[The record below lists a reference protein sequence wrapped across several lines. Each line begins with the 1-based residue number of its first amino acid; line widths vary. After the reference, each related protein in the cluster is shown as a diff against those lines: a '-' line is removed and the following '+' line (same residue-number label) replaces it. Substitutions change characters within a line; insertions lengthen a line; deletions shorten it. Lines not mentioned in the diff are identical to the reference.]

1 MQYEFSSTDKEK
13 FSLHDC
19 RSTSVELINGRL
31 IFKLPDGFFNADYSD
46 DWPNTGSAEVEFA
59 IDPMRGV
66 YLNIFADSDGQTI
79 RKEYTLDQLV
89 EKINNSEWELEFA
102 YRYDG
107 YEEILY
113 KCWIW
118 FDHEPWSYEGELW
131 IGTKEDTVFRWN
143 LLETTKNR

>member
-1 MQYEFSSTDKEK
+1 MQYEFSSTDKGK

-19 RSTSVELINGRL
+19 RSNSVELINGRL

-79 RKEYTLDQLV
+79 RKEYTLD
-89 EKINNSEWELEFA
+89 
-102 YRYDG
+102 
-107 YEEILY
+107 
-113 KCWIW
+113 
-118 FDHEPWSYEGELW
+118 
-131 IGTKEDTVFRWN
+131 
-143 LLETTKNR
+143 